1 MPVAWRPELRSDRER
16 YSIMSNPS
24 DFSGKVALVT
34 GAASGMG
41 LATARAFVEA
51 GAAVVLA
58 DVNTLAVQTAAKELN
73 DAGYEALGLRCD
85 VADEESV
92 AAAVTSVVQTYGRL
106 DMAFNNAG
114 IQIPPCDAAD
124 EPAEVFDRVNAI
136 NLRGV
141 WACMKHELA
150 VMRGQGSGAIVN
162 CSSLGGLVG
171 IPGRAAYHA
180 TKHGVIGLTKSAA
193 LEYAPRGVRI
203 NAICPGTIETAM
215 VKDMIAKGELDVPE
229 AEANQPIGRL
239 GRADEIAAAV
249 LWLCSP
255 AASFVLGVALPVDG
269 GYTAR

>member
-1 MPVAWRPELRSDRER
+1 MNPTYDFRDRVA
-16 YSIMSNPS
+16 
-24 DFSGKVALVT
+24 VVT
-34 GAASGMG
+34 GAGSGMG
-41 LATARAFVEA
+41 LATARAFAES

-58 DVNTLAVQTAAKELN
+58 DRNDQALQTATAELTS
-73 DAGYEALGLRCD
+73 AGRRALGVACD
-85 VADEESV
+85 VSDEEQV
-92 AAAVTSVVQTYGRL
+92 AALVDRTVASFGRL
-106 DMAFNNAG
+106 DFAFNNAG
-114 IQIPPCDAAD
+114 IQAPPTDAAD
-124 EPAEVFDRVNAI
+124 EPAEIFERVNAI

-141 WACMKHELA
+141 WACMKHELRP
-150 VMRGQGSGAIVN
+150 MRAQGSGA
-162 CSSLGGLVG
+162 
-171 IPGRAAYHA
+171 YHA
-180 TKHGVIGLTKSAA
+180 SKHGVIGLTRSAA

-269 GYTAR
+269 GYTARWTPTKENYDHNEPFWPSAVASA